1 MKQVTVTDIV
11 AQGERLGLRCVA
23 GAPDGVG
30 VSGVEIVAL
39 DALRSASPGR
49 LVIVATPDGAVPRPY
64 QVDIAVRCAIA
75 AGCAGLVFIGDFPVA
90 ETARA
95 LAARG
100 GLPVLMSTATPS
112 ELAVLMDR
120 TIRGGAED
128 ALARAEYAI
137 TRATAVATGLPAQTT
152 LDPAGTAVAAETPTL
167 DTAGTAITAQMP
179 ARAILDAAGTALG
192 ARLSLV
198 EDPGAAWS
206 EPHTVCVG
214 EVPVGRLTADREDAS
229 VALALPVIAA
239 LLSRTMQREL
249 QTRFGPVRSR
259 ADLIIELIFAESAR
273 IDRLAM
279 EAGRAGLPVP
289 LSHAVAWLTPTHR
302 GDPERRT
309 PAVLVSSVE
318 LRALQLVDGRDEV
331 WHLAT
336 FHDDIVMVASE
347 EAGAPDHQRRLRDVM
362 ESVVA
367 HAGSVAGEEWA
378 FTVGLGTPQSGAAG
392 LRQSA
397 TEARVAAESAV
408 AGGRAGRIEATDVT
422 GLRRVL
428 LDFYASPL
436 SRSLL
441 DDILTPLNELG
452 PERAA
457 ISIRTLVAYLGH
469 RNSLARAG
477 EALNLHP
484 NAVNY
489 RIRRIEQTLGLDLTE
504 PDVRFAVELACRVRL
519 IASLR

>member
-1 MKQVTVTDIV
+1 MEQVNVTDIV

-23 GAPDGVG
+23 GSPEGVE
-30 VSGVEIVAL
+30 VSGVEIVAMDDL
-39 DALRSASPGR
+39 TSASPDR
-49 LVIVATPDGAVPRPY
+49 LVIVAMPDGAVPRPY
-64 QVDIAVRCAIA
+64 QVDIAIRRAIA
-75 AGCAGLVFIGDFPVA
+75 RRCAGLVFVGDFPIA
-90 ETARA
+90 ETARS
-95 LAARG
+95 LADRG

-120 TIRGGAED
+120 TIRGDAEE
-128 ALARAEYAI
+128 ALSRAEYAI
-137 TRATAVATGLPAQTT
+137 ARASAL
-152 LDPAGTAVAAETPTL
+152 AAEAP
-167 DTAGTAITAQMP
+167 GRP
-179 ARAILDAAGTALG
+179 VEAILDEVGAALG
-192 ARLSLV
+192 VRLSLI
-198 EDPGAAWS
+198 EDPGVALSRPDA
-206 EPHTVCVG
+206 VCVG
-214 EVPVGRLTADREDAS
+214 EVPVGRLTADRDDAS
-229 VALALPVIAA
+229 VAVALPVIAA
-239 LLSRTMQREL
+239 LLSRTLQREL
-249 QTRFGPVRSR
+249 QARFGPVRSR
-259 ADLIIELIFAESAR
+259 ADLIIELIFAESSR
-273 IDRLAM
+273 IDRLTV
-279 EAGRAGLPVP
+279 EATRAGLPVS
-289 LSHAVAWLTPTHR
+289 LSHAVAWLTSTHR
-302 GDPERRT
+302 DDPERRP

-318 LRALQLVDGRDEV
+318 LHALQLVDRREEV

-347 EAGAPDHQRRLRDVM
+347 ETGAPDHQRRLRDVM

-397 TEARVAAESAV
+397 TEARLAAEAAV
-408 AGGRAGRIEATDVT
+408 AGGRAGRIEVTDVT

-441 DDILTPLNELG
+441 DDILTPLDALG

-457 ISIRTLVAYLGH
+457 IAIRTLVAYLGH
-469 RNSLARAG
+469 RNSLTRAG

-519 IASLR
+519 IASRR